1 MTSRSTNKA
10 AKPEKAAKAKP
21 AAKAVKKSTAS
32 STLAKDKK
40 AGVVLLSG
48 GNPQIAKGDGDA
60 SVQAYIAAMPGWKQ
74 DVGRY
79 LDALIVRTV
88 PHATKAVKW
97 NTPFYGLEGK
107 GFFLGFHCLT
117 KYVKVSFFKGTSMK
131 PIPPGESKQKD
142 IRYLDIYE
150 NDKPDEKLLASWIL
164 QASKLPCWTP

>member
-1 MTSRSTNKA
+1 MTSRSSSKTG
-10 AKPEKAAKAKP
+10 KPEKADKPSAKA
-21 AAKAVKKSTAS
+21 A
-32 STLAKDKK
+32 KK
-40 AGVVLLSG
+40 ATAKSALKKDGKTGVVLLSG

-60 SVQAYIAAMPGWKQ
+60 PVQAYIAAMPGWKQ

-79 LDALIVRTV
+79 LDDLIVRTV

-107 GFFLGFHCLT
+107 GFFIGFHCLT

-142 IRYLDIYE
+142 VRYLDIYE
-150 NDKPDEKLLASWIL
+150 NEKLDEKLLASWIL
-164 QASKLPCWTP
+164 QASKLPCWAP